1 MEVRSKCDRTRLS
14 TNHPSHAISAIA
26 YGMMTTD
33 GIHPT
38 VPVYCS
44 RYPARPIVNSIQSLL
59 HVFRSRK
66 ISALLF
72 LGFSSGLPLLLTS
85 RTLQAWMKDAQ
96 VDLSVIGWFS
106 LVGLPYTLKFLW
118 SPFLDRFVPPFMG
131 RRRGWL
137 VITQVGLMVAIAAM
151 SLQQPSQTL
160 HLLALNAL
168 IITFLSA
175 TQDIAGDAYR
185 TDILAPAEWGM
196 GASTWV
202 LGYRLA
208 VLIAGSLSLILA
220 DVLPWPIVYLLLGLL
235 MGVGVIASFWAPE
248 PQEEVRPPASLIDAV
263 YRPFQEFFGR
273 LGFTPAIVVLLFV
286 LLYKV
291 GDALVGNMATP
302 FLLDIGY
309 SKTEI
314 GAIQGTFGFMATT
327 IGVVGGGVVITKI
340 GIYRSLWVFG
350 GLQALSNLGYLML
363 TWVPKPGSAA
373 LAGIKLENFLSLFWT
388 ALTTNPYLMIA
399 INLENF
405 CAGLVTAVFVA
416 YLMSL
421 CNHAFTAT
429 QFALLSSL
437 MATSNI
443 ILAAPAGVL
452 AKSTG
457 WSTFFLLT
465 IVAALPGLLLLPIV
479 APWNSAENSPVK
491 FL

>member
-1 MEVRSKCDRTRLS
+1 M
-14 TNHPSHAISAIA
+14 NAIQ
-26 YGMMTTD
+26 
-33 GIHPT
+33 P
-38 VPVYCS
+38 
-44 RYPARPIVNSIQSLL
+44 LL
-59 HVFRSRK
+59 QVFRSRK

-85 RTLQAWMKDAQ
+85 RTLQAWMKDAH
-96 VDLSVIGWFS
+96 VDLGVIGWFS

-137 VITQVGLMVAIAAM
+137 VMTQVGLMVAIAAM
-151 SLQQPSQTL
+151 ALQQPAQTL

-168 IITFLSA
+168 IITLLSA

-185 TDILAPAEWGM
+185 TDVLAPSEWGM

-208 VLIAGSLSLILA
+208 VLISGSVSLILA
-220 DVLPWPIVYLLLGLL
+220 DSLPWSRVYLLLGLM
-235 MGVGVIASFWAPE
+235 MGVGLLASFWAPE
-248 PQEEVRPPASLIDAV
+248 PQKQVRPPDSLADAV
-263 YRPFQEFFGR
+263 YLPFREFFGR
-273 LGFTPAIVVLLFV
+273 LGIPAAVAVLLFV
-286 LLYKV
+286 LLYKL

-327 IGVVGGGVVITKI
+327 LGVVGGGLVITKI
-340 GIYRSLWVFG
+340 GIHRALWVFG
-350 GLQALSNLGYLML
+350 GLQALSNLGYLLL
-363 TWVPKPGSAA
+363 TWVPKQSSTL
-373 LAGIKLENFLSLFWT
+373 LAEINLKNFLSLFWT
-388 ALTTNPYLMIA
+388 ALVTNPYLMLA
-399 INLENF
+399 INVENF

-421 CNHAFTAT
+421 CHHAFTAT

-437 MATSNI
+437 MATSSI
-443 ILAAPAGVL
+443 ILAAPAGNL
-452 AKSTG
+452 AKVTG

-465 IVAALPGLLLLPIV
+465 MVAAVPGLLLLPIV
-479 APWNSAENSPVK
+479 APWNRPPNSSENSPPIADET
-491 FL
+491 